1 MKIAFN
7 TLTIIITTF
16 LFFSCNQDDPNLFDY
31 SKIEG
36 TVNNGTYYNNQ
47 IDSVYGV
54 IYYDYIV
61 NKSEVIAKS
70 KFQNGGFYL
79 NLPIL
84 TEDKLYCTIDT
95 LFPKSIVISDKS
107 TKINFLYLRCMSMGY
122 KIGDLFLHNAVDRLD
137 SGYIECDYIY
147 CNKSVSV
154 KGTTREVNNLYTIT
168 TNYDLTF
175 KKGWNLMTRSASILN
190 FDRKTYL
197 TSNDLPTGVIWYP
210 SILFIIE
217 PVRQKKL

>member
-1 MKIAFN
+1 MKIVFN
-7 TLTIIITTF
+7 TLTIIITTLLF
-16 LFFSCNQDDPNLFDY
+16 LSCNQDEPSLFDY

-36 TVNNGTYYNNQ
+36 TVNNGNYYNNQ

-79 NLPIL
+79 NLPLL

-107 TKINFLYLRCMSMGY
+107 AKVNFLYLRCMSMGY
-122 KIGDLFLHNAVDRLD
+122 KIGDMFLHNAVDKLN
-137 SGYIECDYIY
+137 SGYIECEYIY

-154 KGTTREVNNLYTIT
+154 KGTIREVNNMYTFT
-168 TNYDLTF
+168 TNYDLTLI
-175 KKGWNLMTRSASILN
+175 KGWNLMTRCVSTLN
-190 FDRKTYL
+190 FDRTTNL

-210 SILFIIE
+210 SIMSIRE
-217 PVRQKKL
+217 PVRHK